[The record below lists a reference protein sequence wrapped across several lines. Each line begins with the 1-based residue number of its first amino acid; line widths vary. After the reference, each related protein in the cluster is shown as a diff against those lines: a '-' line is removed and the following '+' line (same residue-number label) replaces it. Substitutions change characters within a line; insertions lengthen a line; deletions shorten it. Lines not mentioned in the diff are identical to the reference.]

1 MQSSA
6 MRKYAGIILMLL
18 LAVQLFAQD
27 RKTVKGKVISE
38 EGESLIGVTVQE
50 KNRTG
55 SAVITDIDGRYTISI
70 THGEASMLVFSS
82 IGFETQE
89 VLVGSRSEV
98 DITLYPKSTYMDEVV
113 VTGYQNINR
122 RELASAV
129 SQIDMDEI
137 QLADK
142 FSIDQMLAGQVAGM
156 SVLTT
161 SGEPSATPKIRIR
174 GTSSLY
180 GNTAPLWVLDG
191 IILDDNSVN
200 WDASGNLDPLADDA
214 QYLVGNAIAGVNPS
228 DIESITVLKDAS
240 ATAIYGIQAA
250 NGVIVVT
257 TKKGHRGA
265 PRITYNGSVSVNQRE
280 NYRRLYLMDAGERV
294 QLSKDLLAGRLA

>member
-122 RELASAV
+122 R
-129 SQIDMDEI
+129 
-137 QLADK
+137 
-142 FSIDQMLAGQVAGM
+142 
-156 SVLTT
+156 
-161 SGEPSATPKIRIR
+161 
-174 GTSSLY
+174 
-180 GNTAPLWVLDG
+180 
-191 IILDDNSVN
+191 N
-200 WDASGNLDPLADDA
+200 WR
-214 QYLVGNAIAGVNPS
+214 VRF
-228 DIESITVLKDAS
+228 LK
-240 ATAIYGIQAA
+240 
-250 NGVIVVT
+250 
-257 TKKGHRGA
+257 
-265 PRITYNGSVSVNQRE
+265 
-280 NYRRLYLMDAGERV
+280 
-294 QLSKDLLAGRLA
+294 